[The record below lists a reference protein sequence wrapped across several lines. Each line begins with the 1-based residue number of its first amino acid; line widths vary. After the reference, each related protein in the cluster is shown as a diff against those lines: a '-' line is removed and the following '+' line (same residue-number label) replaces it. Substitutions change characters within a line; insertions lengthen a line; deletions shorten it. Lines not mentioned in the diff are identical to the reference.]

1 MITES
6 TQENIHL
13 HHGEAALTD
22 SSYPCLTD
30 EEIEAYE
37 ADWLH
42 WQQSLQLSAEEMGWV
57 DDQAEIEEMG
67 MTHDQTSPEP

>member
-1 MITES
+1 MMMTES

-13 HHGEAALTD
+13 LHGDRTLNN
-22 SSYPCLTD
+22 SYPCVTN

-67 MTHDQTSPEP
+67 MAHDQTSPEP